1 MTVDNK
7 NQFSGE
13 TPGRFMG
20 LDLSQEMYLGGI
32 PDYSKIPQ
40 PARYTSGF
48 VGKIYTT
55 YLHFVDDL

>member
-7 NQFSGE
+7 NQFSGN
-13 TPGRFMG
+13 TTGRFMG

-48 VGKIYTT
+48 VGKIYT
-55 YLHFVDDL
+55 YLYFVDDL